1 MSISKQTIKL
11 LSFAIA
17 TMCLS
22 ACSNGGYA
30 NIKVGVG
37 GYENDGYYYTPTV
50 EGPSQGI
57 NRYDEPISEN
67 QFIAQE
73 ASATSNVSLTSS
85 TFAYPTIREEINA
98 GRIYNAPRLVRVEE
112 MLNYFSYSYENNT
125 EDALTTH
132 LELEKCPWNDE
143 HYLAS
148 VVVKAK
154 PAITENVKNNIVILI
169 DKSGSMSGIFN
180 LVKTSLRTLINN
192 LGDDDIVSIVSYAS
206 GSQVEIEGKTG
217 KDKKALLNVVDN
229 LKASGSTWG
238 EGGIELAYQ
247 TAYKYAIPEG
257 NNRVVLLTDGDFN
270 VGKVSGEELT
280 ALIKQKAN
288 DGVFLTCVGY
298 RSYDNGTLYTLA
310 ENGNGN
316 SYYVDGELEA
326 KKVFEE
332 ELGKSMYVVA
342 KDAKCQ
348 VEFSDAVSSY
358 RLLGYETR
366 QMSDEEF
373 NDTRKDAGEIMSDHT
388 TIALYEL
395 EMKEEYESDYIFKTT
410 LRYKL
415 PETEENID
423 IVNAKTSVEV
433 ANIDDYNFAS
443 YVAEYALVLGDSK
456 FKGNASYEH
465 LLERISSESI
475 NDKYRDDFV
484 ALVRKTQS
492 IVKPNE

>member
-1 MSISKQTIKL
+1 MSTSKQTIKL
-11 LSFAIA
+11 LSFAVVA
-17 TMCLS
+17 MALS
-22 ACSNGGYA
+22 ACANGGYVA
-30 NIKVGVG
+30 IKTQEG
-37 GYENDGYYYTPTV
+37 GYDNNGYYYTPTV
-50 EGPSQGI
+50 EDQSQDVG
-57 NRYDEPISEN
+57 RYDQAISEN

-73 ASATSNVSLTSS
+73 TSATSNVSLTSS
-85 TFAYPTIREEINA
+85 TFAYPTIREQINA
-98 GRIYNAPRLVRVEE
+98 GRIYNAPSLVRVEE

-180 LVKTSLRTLINN
+180 LVKTSLKTLINN
-192 LGDDDIVSIVSYAS
+192 LGDEDIVSIVSYAS

-217 KDKKALLNVVDN
+217 KDKQDLLDVVN
-229 LKASGSTWG
+229 GLKAYGSTWG

-247 TAYKYAIPEG
+247 TAYKYAIPGG

-348 VEFSDAVSSY
+348 VEFSNAVSSY

-395 EMKEEYESDYIFKTT
+395 ALNEQYESDYIFKTT

-415 PETEENID
+415 PETEENKEV
-423 IVNAKTSVEV
+423 VNAKTSIGVSK
-433 ANIDDYNFAS
+433 NNDYNFAS
-443 YVAEYALVLGDSK
+443 YVAEFALTLADSK

-465 LLERISSESI
+465 LLERISSEAI
-475 NDKYRDDFV
+475 NDKYKDDFV
-484 ALVRKTQS
+484 ALVRKTQN